1 MAKAELIRPIVP
13 IEEWLTSEFYLGD
26 EVEAIRPYVADFVKE
41 FNHATYVNELGMRVP
56 KRKFIATGASRTGKS
71 YGSRILLDR
80 VFYEMSCW
88 RNFPCLFGLSPSTMP
103 KVFWLSY
110 TMSKSTSTGMKGLM
124 KIIDKTPY
132 WQLPDVKRKDVES
145 AIIFP
150 FCEVLPGSNV
160 SHIIG
165 EDMLGCV
172 LDEANVR
179 KVAQGTEVEET
190 QKMFQ
195 EMRQRSVMTF
205 SKNGVWGGFSGII
218 SSTTTSSSFVALELE
233 KAKKDGDTVIMEAS
247 VYEANPEQYSKE
259 KFPIFIGNGE
269 IEPFIVDQADETIK
283 NRINETYGVT
293 LQEFIDDNPQLIE
306 PVPVSIRKF
315 YEEDLVFSLANMSG
329 KAMSG
334 SNKYMSPKIVNKM
347 WDKTLR
353 NPFSKDIPQIGIYDS
368 IAPYEIWNPEIAM
381 EHYHGEN
388 VYVHIDMSQK
398 HDHTGFSAL
407 YYDMEDK
414 MIKSILTVRMFMN
427 KEIPDNQIDQEK
439 VLQLLLY
446 MRDNGVNF
454 RFISGDHYARDFLI
468 PQCKKIFGNDHSEYF
483 SVDKDVIPAMTVLNF
498 AKLGRYKLPYYKVL
512 EHELVN
518 LNKDLATNKVD
529 HNHNP
534 NPNNPIWFKDCFDG
548 LQGATYHIYTREHV
562 QYEQMMIEKE
572 LEKVEIPDDGFF
584 STIGTDEEGDIED
597 EMKLFTDSLYGE
609 DENYTPLDDIL

>member
-41 FNHATYVNELGMRVP
+41 FNHATYINELGIRVP

-110 TMSKSTSTGMKGLM
+110 TIGKSTSTGMKGLM

-132 WQLPDVKRKDVES
+132 WQLPDVKRKDIES

-293 LQEFIDDNPQLIE
+293 LQEFLEDNPDLIE

-334 SNKYMSPKIVNKM
+334 SNKYMSPKIVNKI

-414 MIKSILTVRMFMN
+414 MIRSILTVRMFMN

-498 AKLGRYKLPYYKVL
+498 AKLGRYRLPYYKVL

-529 HNHNP
+529 HNKNP
-534 NPNNPIWFKDCFDG
+534 NPNDPIWFKDCFDG

-562 QYEQMMIEKE
+562 QYEQMMMDKE

-584 STIGTDEEGDIED
+584 STIGTDEEGDVED
-597 EMKLFTDSLYGE
+597 EMKLFTDGLYGE
-609 DENYTPLDDIL
+609 DTTFTPLDELV